1 MRADKLDATMPQA
14 SPQRLAIIGFAGNQL
29 QGLLSRT
36 PGVMA
41 SAHAGRRQRFFR
53 EPDFRRGG

>member
-1 MRADKLDATMPQA
+1 MRADQLDATMPQA
-14 SPQRLAIIGFAGNQL
+14 FPQRIAVIGFVGNHT

-41 SAHAGRRQRFFR
+41 SAHADRRQRFFR
-53 EPDFRRGG
+53 EPDFGEAE